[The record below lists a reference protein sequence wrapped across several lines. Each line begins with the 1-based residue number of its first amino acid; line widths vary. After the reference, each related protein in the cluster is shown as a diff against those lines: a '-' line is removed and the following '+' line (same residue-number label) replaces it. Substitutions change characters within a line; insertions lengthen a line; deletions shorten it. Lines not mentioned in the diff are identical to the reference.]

1 MERLEDDADIAAAKA
16 GERIL
21 AKAVDLL
28 AGDADAAVVGR
39 FEAGDDHQQ
48 RRFARPG
55 RPEDGDRFAARDS
68 KVDAAQHLDARGALA
83 EGKIDAL
90 QFDDGQFDDRR
101 LHANSRCCSVPPT
114 VSPLPRRPR
123 RPTSEKPHANRT
135 RRFGIGIWQHKVA
148 NPVIWPA
155 TWHERL
161 VMRRARWWP
170 VFAVLVVASAL
181 ITQVA
186 HAGEPVLVVI
196 GDSLVAGYGL
206 APGEA
211 FPEKLAATLAA
222 RGQNVRVVN
231 AGVSGDTSAG
241 GLERLDWAVPAEA
254 TAAIV
259 ELGANDAL
267 RGLDPAATRGNLDT
281 IIARLKQRGIAVL
294 IAGMLAPPNLGHAYG
309 EAFGA
314 IYPELAKKY
323 SVALYPFFLDGVAAR
338 PELNQPDGMHPTARG
353 VDVIVAGILPQV
365 EALLDG
371 SAE

>member
-1 MERLEDDADIAAAKA
+1 MAPVLIALMA
-16 GERIL
+16 
-21 AKAVDLL
+21 
-28 AGDADAAVVGR
+28 
-39 FEAGDDHQQ
+39 FSEA
-48 RRFARPG
+48 R
-55 RPEDGDRFAARDS
+55 
-68 KVDAAQHLDARGALA
+68 
-83 EGKIDAL
+83 
-90 QFDDGQFDDRR
+90 
-101 LHANSRCCSVPPT
+101 
-114 VSPLPRRPR
+114 
-123 RPTSEKPHANRT
+123 
-135 RRFGIGIWQHKVA
+135 
-148 NPVIWPA
+148 
-155 TWHERL
+155 
-161 VMRRARWWP
+161 
-170 VFAVLVVASAL
+170 
-181 ITQVA
+181 
-186 HAGEPVLVVI
+186 AGEPVLVVI

-211 FPEKLAATLAA
+211 FPEKLAAMLAA
-222 RGQNVRVVN
+222 RGQKVRVIN

-267 RGLDPAATRGNLDT
+267 RGLDPAATRDNLDA

-294 IAGMLAPPNLGHAYG
+294 IAGMLAPPNLGRAYG

-323 SVALYPFFLDGVAAR
+323 SVALYPFFLDGVAAK
-338 PELNQPDGMHPTARG
+338 PELNQTDGMHPTARG